1 MTDGPLVTMSIPTY
15 KRPEDYLERTLQ
27 SALDQTNPN
36 IEIVIA
42 DNCSIVHTNK
52 LIE

>member
-1 MTDGPLVTMSIPTY
+1 MTDGPPVTMGIPTH
-15 KRPEDYLERTLQ
+15 KRPEDYLEQTLQ
-27 SALDQTNPN
+27 SALDHTYLN